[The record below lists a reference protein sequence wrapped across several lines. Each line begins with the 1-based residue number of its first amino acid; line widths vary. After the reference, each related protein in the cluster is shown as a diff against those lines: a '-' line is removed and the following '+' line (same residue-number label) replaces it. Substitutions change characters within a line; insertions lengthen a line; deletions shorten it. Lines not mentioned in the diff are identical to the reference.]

1 MIPCVYIMASGRN
14 GTLYV
19 GVTSALVKRVHEHKS
34 DVVKGF
40 TQAHAVHT
48 LVWFEQHETMESA
61 IGREKALKEWKRAWK
76 LALIEKTNPHRRD
89 VYDDLLDPKTL
100 DPGSRRN
107 DEQEGAGGSVV
118 FPRFSSSRRTPGP
131 SASSIPTQDTG
142 SRRSP
147 G

>member
-40 TQAHAVHT
+40 TRAHRVHL

-76 LALIEKTNPHRRD
+76 LALIEKANPYWRD
-89 VYDDLLDPKTL
+89 LYHDLL
-100 DPGSRRN
+100 
-107 DEQEGAGGSVV
+107 
-118 FPRFSSSRRTPGP
+118 
-131 SASSIPTQDTG
+131 
-142 SRRSP
+142 
-147 G
+147 